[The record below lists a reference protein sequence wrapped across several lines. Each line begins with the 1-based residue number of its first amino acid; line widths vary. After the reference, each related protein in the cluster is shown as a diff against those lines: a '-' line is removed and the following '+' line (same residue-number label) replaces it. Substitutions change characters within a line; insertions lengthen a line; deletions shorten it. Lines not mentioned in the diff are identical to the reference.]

1 MITFD
6 EAAVILDDL
15 IEELPDG
22 IYEKLNGGV
31 NLIEEAKHG
40 KDGDYIM
47 GLYHVDEM
55 GRYIE
60 IFYGSFV
67 ELYGDIDQDRFT
79 EELRKTL
86 RHELTHHVE
95 NMAGDRTL
103 EKWDEEQAEK
113 RKYGTIKAD
122 SILFVDDDG
131 SALAQMANAMF
142 RQFATEKCSDVRTAA
157 ACLNEFGGKYNQDA
171 ADASAQ
177 LGAPLHTMEA
187 PLAARDVV
195 LKDYDVILCM
205 TMAQANALYQR
216 FPQFDEQIMCL
227 GETDIK
233 TPLFRHGWKKTA
245 ARMKEEIGYL
255 IEELCEDEEQ

>member
-31 NLIEEAKHG
+31 NLIEETRKNDA
-40 KDGDYIM
+40 GDYIM
-47 GLYHVDEM
+47 GLYHADGM

-67 ELYGDIDQDRFT
+67 ELFGDLDQDRFT

-95 NMAGDRTL
+95 SMAGDHTL

-131 SALAQMANAMF
+131 AALAPMAAAMF
-142 RQFATEKCSDVRTAA
+142 RKLSQTRCGEVTVAPAGLTEFSGKLNPDAEAA
-157 ACLNEFGGKYNQDA
+157 AGELGFPMAGGQA
-171 ADASAQ
+171 AV
-177 LGAPLHTMEA
+177 LV
-187 PLAARDVV
+187 RDLV
-195 LKDYDVILCM
+195 LKDYDVMLCM
-205 TMAQANALYQR
+205 TMAQADALYTR
-216 FPQFDEQIMCL
+216 FPQFDEQILCL

-233 TPLFRHGWKKTA
+233 PPLLKHGWGKTA
-245 ARMKEEIGYL
+245 RRMNEEIGYL
-255 IEELCEDEEQ
+255 IDELCEDDG